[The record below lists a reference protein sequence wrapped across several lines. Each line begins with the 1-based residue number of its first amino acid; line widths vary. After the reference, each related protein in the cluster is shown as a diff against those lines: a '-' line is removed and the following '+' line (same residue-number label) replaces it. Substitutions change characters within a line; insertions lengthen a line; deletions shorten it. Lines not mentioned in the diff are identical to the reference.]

1 MRYPIK
7 LEPDTGGYVVSFPDI
22 PEALTQGDTKEE
34 ALSMGLDALVT
45 ALDFYFEDNRKV
57 PAPSPIIGDY
67 VELPLSVSSKVL
79 LLNAFIEAGVS
90 QVELASM
97 MGIKKQEVT
106 RLLDLRHSTKI
117 DTIQKAMNALMR
129 PLSVDYISQIDI
141 YKVIDA
147 PYLLQHPMNQGDEVR
162 FAGCYAAE
170 PSRIRVF
177 SGVLAGFE
185 AEESSFLVV
194 KDIKETAFDMP
205 DRETLSRVPVASII
219 SKYNSLAVNCLLPT
233 Y

>member
-1 MRYPIK
+1 
-7 LEPDTGGYVVSFPDI
+7 
-22 PEALTQGDTKEE
+22 
-34 ALSMGLDALVT
+34 MGLKALIK
-45 ALDFYFEDNRKV
+45 ALDFYFEHNRKV
-57 PAPSPIIGDY
+57 PAASPVIGDY

-97 MGIKKQEVT
+97 LGIKKQEVT
-106 RLLDLRHSTKI
+106 RILDLHHTTKI
-117 DTIQKAMNALMR
+117 DTIQKVMNALMR

-141 YKVIDA
+141 YEVIDA
-147 PYLLQHPMNQGDEVR
+147 PYQLKHPMKQGDEVR

-177 SGVLAGFE
+177 SGMLAGFE

-194 KDIKETAFDMP
+194 KDIKETASDIP
-205 DRETLSRVPVASII
+205 DRKKLSRAPVASII
-219 SKYNSLAVNCLLPT
+219 SKYNALAVKCLLPI